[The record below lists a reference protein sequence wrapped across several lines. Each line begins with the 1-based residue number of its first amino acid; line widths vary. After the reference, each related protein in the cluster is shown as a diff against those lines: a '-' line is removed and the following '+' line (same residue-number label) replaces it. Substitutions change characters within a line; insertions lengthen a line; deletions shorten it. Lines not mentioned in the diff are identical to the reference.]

1 MQSLSFPYTRGE
13 LTAEWGLGVEGVF
26 VCVYVRMRV
35 CVRAATCAKDFEIIQ
50 LNGCQRFDSLLG
62 ACAPVEPGSRN
73 C

>member
-1 MQSLSFPYTRGE
+1 M
-13 LTAEWGLGVEGVF
+13 
-26 VCVYVRMRV
+26 CVYVRMRV